1 MSTTPTQAT
10 TRVILA
16 DDHRMV
22 REGLR
27 MLLDDAGG
35 IEVVA
40 EAATADD
47 ALRLA
52 HGHKPEILVLDLNMP
67 GRPSLEI
74 LADLPA
80 SSPRTAV
87 IVLTMQS
94 GTAFVREAMRA
105 GARGYVLKEAAGDEL
120 VRAIEVVLAGGTY
133 LTPVLG
139 ARLASEPDGPP
150 DLPDALTRREAEVLG
165 LLALGFTNA
174 EIAARLHLS
183 QRTIETHRAH
193 LQSKTGCGSRAAL
206 VRYAFAHGLLPEM
219 SGDDSAA

>member
-1 MSTTPTQAT
+1 MPTTPTQAT

-22 REGLR
+22 REGLK
-27 MLLDDAGG
+27 MLLDDSGG
-35 IEVVA
+35 VEVVA
-40 EAATADD
+40 EAATAED

-52 HGHKPEILVLDLNMP
+52 RGHKPEILVLDLNMP

-74 LADLPA
+74 LAEMPA
-80 SSPRTAV
+80 ASPQTAT

-105 GARGYVLKEAAGDEL
+105 GARGYVLKESAGDEL

-133 LTPVLG
+133 LTPALG
-139 ARLASEPDGPP
+139 ARLAAEPDGPAK
-150 DLPDALTRREAEVLG
+150 LPDTLTPRESEVLG

-193 LQSKTGCGSRAAL
+193 LQSKTGCSSRAAL
-206 VRYAFAHGLLPEM
+206 VRYAFAHDLLPEVN
-219 SGDDSAA
+219 DDDAGG

>member
-1 MSTTPTQAT
+1 MHSSPAQSTI
-10 TRVILA
+10 RVILA
-16 DDHRMV
+16 DDHQMV
-22 REGLR
+22 RQGLR

-52 HGHKPEILVLDLNMP
+52 RGHKPDVLVLDLNMP

-74 LADLPA
+74 LADLPEA
-80 SSPRTAV
+80 SPGTTV

-120 VRAIEVVLAGGTY
+120 LRAIEVVLDGGTY
-133 LTPVLG
+133 LTPALG
-139 ARLASEPDGPP
+139 ARLAAEPESVTE
-150 DLPDALTRREAEVLG
+150 LPDALTPREAEVLG

-193 LQSKTGCGSRAAL
+193 LQGKTGCGSRATL
-206 VRYAFAHGLLPEM
+206 VRYAFTHDLLPEM
-219 SGDDSAA
+219 SDDDAAA